1 MNTISLTKKIFNSVA
16 AAILLIAAG
25 SAQVSAQ
32 ETHPAQAV
40 IETAVNEMLEF
51 LSANINEVK
60 ANPSLLA
67 DKVDESIVPH
77 IDFVAMTRL
86 SVGKNWRTADEQ
98 QKKDLVTEF
107 QILLLNAYN
116 AAMQQYGGEEATFE
130 PFRPESREDRA
141 VVRSVFMQESSSDVP
156 VSYKLREKGG
166 WFIYDIEVAGLSL
179 VNNFRQ
185 KFTDE
190 INSNGIDGLLE
201 FLRKRNES

>member
-1 MNTISLTKKIFNSVA
+1 MITLAKKILTSAA
-16 AAILLIAAG
+16 AAILLVAAG

-32 ETHPAQAV
+32 DAHPAQVV
-40 IETAVNEMLEF
+40 IETAVNEMITF
-51 LSANINEVK
+51 LSSNIEEVK
-60 ANPSLLA
+60 ADPSLLA

-77 IDFVAMTRL
+77 IDFLAMTRL
-86 SVGKNWRTADEQ
+86 SVGKNWRTADEKQ
-98 QKKDLVTEF
+98 QEALVTEF

-116 AAMQQYGGEEATFE
+116 AAMQQYGGQEATFE

-141 VVRSVFMQESSSDVP
+141 VVRSVFMQKSSSDVP
-156 VSYKLREKGG
+156 VSYKLREKDG

-190 INSNGIDGLLE
+190 INSNGIDGLLK
-201 FLRKRNES
+201 FLRKRNNS